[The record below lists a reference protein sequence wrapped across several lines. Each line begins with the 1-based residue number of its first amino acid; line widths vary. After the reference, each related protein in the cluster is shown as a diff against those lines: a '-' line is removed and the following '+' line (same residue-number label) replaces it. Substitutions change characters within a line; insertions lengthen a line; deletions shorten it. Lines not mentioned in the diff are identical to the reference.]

1 MTTARCPSCGHTQ
14 GISADLRG
22 RRVVCPPC
30 GKRFT
35 VPLPPTPAA
44 WPADRPRPG
53 AAFRRFAAGFVLG
66 AAVMLLIV
74 IAIASRASRKTHEE
88 PPLPVV
94 ANEPKRFELTPEG
107 IARFAALLEQ
117 SLWKDL
123 EKDAPVVTAKYLRR
137 AFDSKPER
145 ARELLRDKTVT
156 VSGLVWEVR
165 FGKAADAGGPGVA
178 IALDVGG
185 EDIELLDCVFLRF
198 TPPPSG
204 KFPEDFLARV
214 KRLKPGDGVRGVG
227 RLAPLREDKAI
238 VFDAEKLEEQPEAPP
253 LP

>member
-22 RRVVCPPC
+22 RRVACPPC

-53 AAFRRFAAGFVLG
+53 AGFRRFAAGFALG

-74 IAIASRASRKTHEE
+74 IWIASRPSRRKYEE
-88 PPLPVV
+88 PPPPVV
-94 ANEPKRFELTPEG
+94 ANEPKRFEFTPEG
-107 IARFAALLEQ
+107 FARFAALLEQ

-123 EKDAPVVTAKYLRR
+123 EKDAPVVTARNLRR
-137 AFDSKPER
+137 LFDSRPER
-145 ARELLRDKTVT
+145 ARELLQDKTVI
-156 VSGLVWEVR
+156 VSGHVWEVHL
-165 FGKAADAGGPGVA
+165 GKAANTGRPGIA
-178 IALDVGG
+178 IALEVGG
-185 EDIELLDCVFLRF
+185 EDVAPVSCVFLRF
-198 TPPPSG
+198 APPPSG

-214 KRLKPGDGVRGVG
+214 KRLKPGDEVRGVG
-227 RLAPLREDKAI
+227 RLAPLREDRAI
-238 VFDAEKLEEQPEAPP
+238 VFDAEKLAEQPEEDPGP
-253 LP
+253 